1 MRSSQCLSVLAVLL
15 LIPCHVAMH
24 AAAQEA
30 TQPAEAAVQVPVV
43 ADEPKTI
50 DPATLVPAP
59 LAVTATVQFTNASLR
74 DVLEWLRTE
83 QKLTVLLETSA
94 LAASEISLVEPVS
107 DRLHEA
113 PLYLLLNRLRVLG
126 LAWYFEDNILHITS
140 ATVADARRRTLPYN
154 VGDLLDGGYELDDLA
169 DVITGT
175 VAPESWED
183 VGGDGAVKFL
193 GDVMFIRQT
202 DPVQRQV
209 QGLLA
214 ALRQHA
220 RQTFILDPPQH
231 LALRTKLEQPI
242 SVDFLD
248 TPLESAVTEIGK
260 QSQVDVRLDIGAL
273 RDVRVREREPVT
285 LKLSDCALRTVLQ
298 AMLMDLKLTWILQ
311 DGVLWLTSEARADAF
326 FKTAVYD
333 VRDLC
338 HERAEADAL
347 MEAVQS
353 QTEADWQDSGGAGS
367 LASPQPG
374 TLVVYHRERVLMDVL
389 ALLETYRAALRSSK
403 PRDRRVEDPAEVIT
417 VYYRLHANMAEG
429 LASVLP
435 QLVQPDTWK
444 SDTRPDAAGEILQV
458 ASPPDLF
465 SEDGRLASATAAHDP
480 AAKDPAAAHA
490 LVVTRTVLIVRQ
502 TRAAHDEIAKVIS
515 RVESGDA
522 RGAAGGAMGMGGGM
536 GGMGGFFAVPS
547 VR

>member
-1 MRSSQCLSVLAVLL
+1 MRSPLCLSVLAVLL
-15 LIPCHVAMH
+15 LIPCHAAMRT
-24 AAAQEA
+24 AAQEA
-30 TQPAEAAVQVPVV
+30 AQPAAPAVPQPAVI

-83 QKLTVLLETSA
+83 QKLTVLLETNA
-94 LAASEISLVEPVS
+94 LAESEISLVEPVS
-107 DRLHEA
+107 ERLEAA

-140 ATVADARRRTLPYN
+140 ATVADARRKTVPYN
-154 VGDLLDGGYELDDLA
+154 VGDLLDNGYELDDLA
-169 DVITGT
+169 AVITGT

-183 VGGDGAVKFL
+183 EGGDGAVKFL

-202 DPVQRQV
+202 EPVQRQV

-214 ALRQHA
+214 ALRQHG

-231 LALRTKLEQPI
+231 LALRAKLEQPI

-248 TPLESAVTEIGK
+248 TPLDTAVTEIAK
-260 QSQVDVRLDIGAL
+260 QGQVDIRLDTGAL
-273 RDVRVREREPVT
+273 REVRVREREPVT
-285 LKLSDCALRTVLQ
+285 LKLSNCALRTVLQ
-298 AMLMDLKLTWILQ
+298 AMLMDLKLTWILR
-311 DGVLWLTSEARADAF
+311 DGVLWLTSEDQADSF

-338 HERAEADAL
+338 HERAESDAL
-347 MEAVQS
+347 MEAIQS
-353 QTEADWQDSGGAGS
+353 QTEANWRDTGGAGD

-374 TLVVYHRERVLMDVL
+374 TLVVYHREHVLMDVL
-389 ALLETYRAALRSSK
+389 ALLETYREALRSSK
-403 PRDRRVEDPAEVIT
+403 PRSRHGKDPEEVIT
-417 VYYRLHANMAEG
+417 VYYRLHANMAQE
-429 LASVLP
+429 LATVLP
-435 QLVQPDTWK
+435 KLVQPNTWK
-444 SDTRPDAAGEILQV
+444 SDTRPDAPGEILQV

-465 SEDGRLASATAAHDP
+465 SEDGRLARGT
-480 AAKDPAAAHA
+480 AAKDSTAAQA
-490 LVVTRTVLIVRQ
+490 LVVARTVLIIRQ
-502 TRAAHDEIAKVIS
+502 TRAVHDEIAKIIS
-515 RVESGDA
+515 RVETGDA
-522 RGAAGGAMGMGGGM
+522 RGAAGDAMGVGGM
-536 GGMGGFFAVPS
+536 GGMGGFFAIPS